1 MLRRTPLFKKNK
13 EWWYYDEKEG
23 KVKLTDKAPEEA
35 RKSYEEYYKPTM
47 YNTGIDL
54 SDFEETFEEIKRK
67 LEDKQKSERECI

>member
-35 RKSYEEYYKPTM
+35 RKSYEEYYCH
-47 YNTGIDL
+47 I
-54 SDFEETFEEIKRK
+54 FVI
-67 LEDKQKSERECI
+67 ER